1 MSFLKPEID
10 RPDNSSSDSANP
22 SPSLLQLPLAR
33 GKQQYRRV
41 RGIPAIFMS
50 LKSAV
55 RALRANI
62 LRSLL
67 TSLGII
73 IGVGAVI
80 MMISISEGNSA
91 SINQRLSTLNP
102 LQLTIR
108 PGSARSAGNV
118 RQGGGTLQS
127 LTQADADAIA
137 QQPGVTAAGIITNM
151 PLTGDNGKTAAA
163 PKGYVPPA
171 GQSLQGHYSYAV
183 TGDYFTALGIPLR
196 EGRFLTSEDSHRAER
211 VCVVDEDFAR
221 HYFPN
226 GGMLGEKITQAGER
240 DANGGV
246 VGQKIAHAGET
257 DDAKLFTIVGIVG
270 RVKQAALTEPQGQ
283 GAVYIPFSY
292 RENSYYFVV
301 THTSQRP
308 EAFGGTLRKLVRA
321 ADPDLAIDNIRSMET
336 HVADSLIARRSPALL
351 AGIFAGVGL
360 PLAAIGAYGG
370 LSYAVAQRNREIG
383 IRMAVGAQRHQ
394 IAAQFLSLGLRLLI
408 GGTALGFIG
417 AWWAGRAMQSVLFGV
432 PALPVATF
440 FGTAIVLGA
449 VSLIACL
456 IPARRAS
463 KVDPMTA
470 LRAE

>member
-80 MMISISEGNSA
+80 MMISISEGKSA

-137 QQPGVTAAGIITNM
+137 QQPGVTAASPVINANGQIIFSNQNWQTSIQGVYPDYQQIGSWTMQEGSFISDSDEQSGKNVAVLGQTVVDNLFSAGIDPVGQQVRISNVPFTVVGTLASKGSTGFGANADDIVFIPLSTAMQRLNHSQYVNSIVLTANNPANVNNVQNEVQQLLEQRHNITNS
-151 PLTGDNGKTAAA
+151 LLDDFTIQNLSQVLSTVQSAN
-163 PKGYVPPA
+163 
-171 GQSLQGHYSYAV
+171 QSLTILLVSVA
-183 TGDYFTALGIPLR
+183 AISL
-196 EGRFLTSEDSHRAER
+196 
-211 VCVVDEDFAR
+211 
-221 HYFPN
+221 
-226 GGMLGEKITQAGER
+226 
-240 DANGGV
+240 V
-246 VGQKIAHAGET
+246 VG
-257 DDAKLFTIVGIVG
+257 GIGIMNIMLVS
-270 RVKQAALTEPQGQ
+270 VTE
-283 GAVYIPFSY
+283 
-292 RENSYYFVV
+292 R
-301 THTSQRP
+301 T
-308 EAFGGTLRKLVRA
+308 
-321 ADPDLAIDNIRSMET
+321 
-336 HVADSLIARRSPALL
+336 
-351 AGIFAGVGL
+351 
-360 PLAAIGAYGG
+360 
-370 LSYAVAQRNREIG
+370 REIG
-383 IRMAVGAQRHQ
+383 IRIAVGARPRDVMT
-394 IAAQFLSLGLRLLI
+394 QFLIEALVLSILG
-408 GGTALGFIG
+408 GAIG
-417 AWWAGRAMQSVLFGV
+417 ALLGPIGAVLMSRTNGFPFVLDPLSILLAFGV
-432 PALPVATF
+432 AALVGIIFGFYPAQRAARLDP
-440 FGTAIVLGA
+440 IV
-449 VSLIACL
+449 
-456 IPARRAS
+456 
-463 KVDPMTA
+463 A
-470 LRAE
+470 LRTE